1 MQDATQIAVNP
12 VRQPSTVVEK
22 LLRTADYRGKA
33 VAFAGNRA
41 GEPETDTRRG
51 KDGPESVYAVPV
63 CEVMIDK
70 LRLQQVFD
78 NLFMNSYKYA
88 DTDIELS
95 TSLSGDYLLIEI
107 RDFGPGVKQ
116 EELPLLKEKYKRGSN
131 SSDKDGAGLGLYLT
145 EYFLTEMGGKLEISN
160 AGNTDIAQDGAN
172 ATAGAAGFV
181 ARVFLHV
188 V

>member
-1 MQDATQIAVNP
+1 
-12 VRQPSTVVEK
+12 
-22 LLRTADYRGKA
+22 
-33 VAFAGNRA
+33 
-41 GEPETDTRRG
+41 
-51 KDGPESVYAVPV
+51 
-63 CEVMIDK
+63 
-70 LRLQQVFD
+70 
-78 NLFMNSYKYA
+78 MNSYKYA